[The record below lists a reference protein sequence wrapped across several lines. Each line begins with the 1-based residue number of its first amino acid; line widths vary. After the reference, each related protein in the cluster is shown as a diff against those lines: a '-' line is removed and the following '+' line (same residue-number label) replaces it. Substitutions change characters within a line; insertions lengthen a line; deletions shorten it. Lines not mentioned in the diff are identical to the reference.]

1 MIYDREEG
9 GDKSYFEKVQKAI
22 IADLMVPWFC
32 IEKGHFANLSE
43 MKK

>member
-1 MIYDREEG
+1 MIYHGEEG
-9 GDKSYFEKVQKAI
+9 GDKSYCEKVQKGI